1 MSDVK
6 ETIKKDETLISKKIR
21 EIGVS
26 KVRLA
31 KYLGVSRQML
41 YNYLDVELKDWPS
54 EKATRLKQLLEIKN
68 NDEIETLNVDGD
80 FIMKVETK
88 LNEGVKVALSGN
100 NLVDFKG
107 FNRKEVEILT
117 NITTLLKERLSD
129 DKTKDTYNTFVY
141 LYHFLQ
147 GMETNKEFKYLLCFI
162 SKYIGFTSPREFL
175 YNQEQQ
181 ITYESIMFS
190 GFTLYNNGGASR
202 SKIAE
207 SHERFVKEIEAKH
220 EEKLSRTQELNT
232 VKTQALKEL
241 GYTSITEENAK
252 EVFEKIAE
260 IQSRK
265 I

>member
-1 MSDVK
+1 MS
-6 ETIKKDETLISKKIR
+6 KINNILS
-21 EIGVS
+21 ELGVS

-41 YNYLDVELKDWPS
+41 YNYLACDKLDDWPN
-54 EKATRLKQLLEIKN
+54 EKATRLMQLLEIKSEK
-68 NDEIETLNVDGD
+68 DLDDIVVDGD
-80 FIMKVETK
+80 YIIKVDTK
-88 LNEGVKVALSGN
+88 LNEGVKIALSNN
-100 NLVDFKG
+100 NLGDLKG

-117 NITTLLKERLSD
+117 DLTSLLKDRLKD

-147 GMETNKEFKYLLCFI
+147 SMETNKEFKYFLAFV
-162 SKYIGFTSPREFL
+162 SKLTGFTKPREFL
-175 YNQEQQ
+175 YNQDNQ
-181 ITYESIMFS
+181 ILFESIMYS
-190 GFTLYNNGGASR
+190 GFTLYNNGGASSR
-202 SKIAE
+202 KVQDQ
-207 SHERFVKEIEAKH
+207 HEKFVKDVEHKH

-232 VKTQALKEL
+232 VKMQALKEL

-265 I
+265 V